1 MSAQKANLEILPL
14 GVQVALG
21 LGLIALAAFPFVGTD
36 FYTQMVTRM
45 MIMAIFAMS
54 LDLLQGVTGLVSLGH
69 AAYFGLAGYALAF
82 LTPQGEAVSLWWTLP
97 VAVLASGLA
106 ALIIGFFVVRTH
118 GIYFIMVTMAF
129 AQMVFYLF
137 FDNKVLG
144 GSDGLYIN
152 FKPAADIFG
161 WVPFDLENKRTLYY
175 FTLAAVLGVYA
186 FLRRLLWSP
195 FGRALA
201 GIRVNEHRMRA
212 MGFGTFGY
220 KLAAF
225 TLAGALAGLA
235 GYLWGAQT
243 GYINPELMGFHMSA
257 HAIMMVILGGMGN
270 FAGAI
275 VGAFAFEYL
284 LHVFKDLPQVGSVNL
299 GKHWQ
304 LWMGLFI
311 VLLVTAF
318 WVWSSV
324 SVNVR
329 SRPMSEV
336 LLSAKNLTKRFGG
349 LAAVNDVSLEL
360 VRNHIHAVIGPNGA
374 GKSTLTNL
382 LSGDLPPTTGSVTLG
397 GHDVTGWSPEKI
409 SARGLGRSYQKTNI
423 FLPFSVWENVRLAAQ
438 SREPHTFRLISRA
451 TDFVAVNARTERAIE
466 LSGLKDRRSSIAGT
480 ISHGEQRQ
488 LEIAMTLATEPQVV
502 LLDEPLA
509 GMGTVEAER
518 MVALLLAIKKD
529 HGILLVEHDMD
540 AVFALADRLTV
551 MVNGQVIASGTPA
564 EIRADAG
571 VQAAYLG
578 EEH

>member
-1 MSAQKANLEILPL
+1 MSTLQANLEVLPR
-14 GVQVALG
+14 GVQVTLVLG
-21 LGLIALAAFPFVGTD
+21 LVALAIFPFVGTD

-97 VAVLASGLA
+97 LAVLASGLA

-144 GSDGLYIN
+144 GSDGLYVN
-152 FKPAADIFG
+152 FKPDTTLFG
-161 WVPFDLENKRTLYY
+161 WMPFDLDNKRSLYY
-175 FTLAAVLGVYA
+175 FTLAVMLAVYA

-212 MGFGTFGY
+212 MGYGTFRY
-220 KLAAF
+220 KLSAF

-235 GYLWGAQT
+235 GYLWGTQT

-257 HAIMMVILGGMGN
+257 HGIMMVILGGMGN

-284 LHVFKDLPQVGSVNL
+284 LHVFKDLPQLGAVNL

-311 VLLVTAF
+311 VLLVTFAPRGILGL
-318 WVWSSV
+318 V
-324 SVNVR
+324 
-329 SRPMSEV
+329 E
-336 LLSAKNLTKRFGG
+336 RFG
-349 LAAVNDVSLEL
+349 
-360 VRNHIHAVIGPNGA
+360 
-374 GKSTLTNL
+374 KSRG
-382 LSGDLPPTTGSVTLG
+382 SGD
-397 GHDVTGWSPEKI
+397 E
-409 SARGLGRSYQKTNI
+409 
-423 FLPFSVWENVRLAAQ
+423 
-438 SREPHTFRLISRA
+438 
-451 TDFVAVNARTERAIE
+451 
-466 LSGLKDRRSSIAGT
+466 
-480 ISHGEQRQ
+480 
-488 LEIAMTLATEPQVV
+488 
-502 LLDEPLA
+502 
-509 GMGTVEAER
+509 
-518 MVALLLAIKKD
+518 
-529 HGILLVEHDMD
+529 
-540 AVFALADRLTV
+540 
-551 MVNGQVIASGTPA
+551 
-564 EIRADAG
+564 
-571 VQAAYLG
+571 
-578 EEH
+578 

>member
-1 MSAQKANLEILPL
+1 MSAQKAHLEVLPP

-21 LGLIALAAFPFVGTD
+21 LALIALLAFPFVGTD

-97 VAVLASGLA
+97 LALLASAAA

-137 FDNKVLG
+137 FDNKTLG

-152 FKPAADIFG
+152 FKPDIAIFG
-161 WVPFDLENKRTLYY
+161 WVPPFSWWNLDNKTTLYY
-175 FTLAAVLGVYA
+175 FTLAAMLGVYA

-284 LHVFKDLPQVGSVNL
+284 LHVFKDLPQVGTINL

-311 VLLVTAF
+311 VLIVTFA
-318 WVWSSV
+318 
-324 SVNVR
+324 
-329 SRPMSEV
+329 P
-336 LLSAKNLTKRFGG
+336 
-349 LAAVNDVSLEL
+349 
-360 VRNHIHAVIGPNGA
+360 
-374 GKSTLTNL
+374 
-382 LSGDLPPTTGSVTLG
+382 
-397 GHDVTGWSPEKI
+397 
-409 SARGLGRSYQKTNI
+409 RGLLG
-423 FLPFSVWENVRLAAQ
+423 
-438 SREPHTFRLISRA
+438 
-451 TDFVAVNARTERAIE
+451 
-466 LSGLKDRRSSIAGT
+466 
-480 ISHGEQRQ
+480 
-488 LEIAMTLATEPQVV
+488 
-502 LLDEPLA
+502 
-509 GMGTVEAER
+509 
-518 MVALLLAIKKD
+518 
-529 HGILLVEHDMD
+529 LVEKFLKRKPVAH
-540 AVFALADRLTV
+540 
-551 MVNGQVIASGTPA
+551 
-564 EIRADAG
+564 E
-571 VQAAYLG
+571 
-578 EEH
+578 